1 MGILIT
7 PTPAKCDMDSGMR
20 RGSRPLSAL
29 LAFAISTASLGVAP
43 GAFAQAT
50 SADKATARQLGL
62 EGEDAL
68 NKKDF
73 KTAEDKFKRADAM
86 YHALTLT
93 LGLARAQA
101 ANGQLVA
108 AQESYNRILNEGAPA
123 GSPPAFVKAVEDARK
138 EVDEVAG
145 RVAQAVI
152 TVTGTDNPVVT
163 LDDAPFP
170 NAALGVKRPVD
181 PGDHV
186 VKATAK
192 GYKPGE
198 AHFTV
203 ASAAE
208 ANATIALEADPNAAA
223 EIPPP
228 GQTEPP
234 PAAPTKGSSINKTIG
249 YAALGVGAAGVV
261 VGSIFGI
268 IAIGKHGSIADACQN
283 GNCPSTEQSDI
294 SSYHTM
300 GTVSTIGFIVGG
312 VGLAAGA
319 VLILTAPK
327 AHGDVQVGKGQF
339 LAPTISPY
347 VGPGSAGVIGRF

>member
-1 MGILIT
+1 
-7 PTPAKCDMDSGMR
+7 MR
-20 RGSRPLSAL
+20 RGSRPLSGL
-29 LAFAISTASLGVAP
+29 LALAISTASFGFTPA
-43 GAFAQAT
+43 AFAQSNA
-50 SADKATARQLGL
+50 ADKATARQLGL

-68 NKKDF
+68 QKKDY
-73 KTAEDKFKRADAM
+73 KTAEDKFKRADSL

-101 ANGQLVA
+101 ANGELVA
-108 AQESYNRILNEGAPA
+108 AQESYNRILSEGAPD
-123 GSPPAFVKAVEDARK
+123 GSPPAFVNAVEEARK
-138 EVDEVAG
+138 EVDAVAA
-145 RVAQAVI
+145 RVSQAVI
-152 TVTGTDNPVVT
+152 TVTGVTGSDAPSVT

-170 NAALGVKRPVD
+170 NAALGIKRAVD

-203 ASAAE
+203 APAAE
-208 ANATIALEADPNAAA
+208 ASATITLEVDPNAVVAQP
-223 EIPPP
+223 PPP
-228 GQTEPP
+228 GNTEPP
-234 PAAPTKGSSINKTIG
+234 PVAPSENKSSINKTIG

-268 IAIGKHGSIADACQN
+268 LAISSHSSIS
-283 GNCPSTEQSDI
+283 GNCTNGTCPASESDDI
-294 SSYHTM
+294 SSYHTK

-327 AHGDVQVGKGQF
+327 AHADAQIGKST
-339 LAPTISPY
+339 PTFISPY
-347 VGPGSAGVIGRF
+347 IGPASAGVVGRF

>member
-1 MGILIT
+1 
-7 PTPAKCDMDSGMR
+7 MR

-29 LAFAISTASLGVAP
+29 LAIAISTAAFGLAP
-43 GAFAQAT
+43 AAHAQA
-50 SADKATARQLGL
+50 SAADKATARQLGL
-62 EGEDAL
+62 DGEDAL
-68 NKKDF
+68 QKKDY
-73 KTAEDKFKRADAM
+73 KTAEDKFKRADSI

-101 ANGQLVA
+101 ANGELVA
-108 AQESYNRILNEGAPA
+108 AQESYNRILSEGAPA
-123 GSPPAFVKAVEDARK
+123 GSPQAFVNAVEDARK
-138 EVDEVAG
+138 EVDAIAG
-145 RVAQAVI
+145 RIAEAVI
-152 TVTGTDNPVVT
+152 NVNGVSAADTPAVT

-170 NAALGVKRPVD
+170 NAALGIKRAVD

-203 ASAAE
+203 APAAE
-208 ANATIALEADPNAAA
+208 ATATITLEVDPNANVVQP
-223 EIPPP
+223 PPP
-228 GQTEPP
+228 GSTEPP
-234 PAAPTKGSSINKTIG
+234 PVAPAGNGKSINKTIG

-268 IAIGKHGSIADACQN
+268 LAISAHSSIAGTCTN
-283 GNCPSTEQSDI
+283 GSCPPSDNSDI
-294 SSYHTM
+294 SSYHTK

-319 VLILTAPK
+319 ILILTAPK
-327 AHGDVQVGKGQF
+327 AHADAQIG
-339 LAPTISPY
+339 ASTPTFISPY
-347 VGPGSAGVIGRF
+347 IGPGSAGVVGRF

>member
-1 MGILIT
+1 
-7 PTPAKCDMDSGMR
+7 MR
-20 RGSRPLSAL
+20 RGLQLRSFLPAL
-29 LAFAISTASLGVAP
+29 LAVAISTSSFGLALPAN
-43 GAFAQAT
+43 AQT

-68 NKKDF
+68 NKKDY
-73 KTAEDKFKRADAM
+73 KTAEDKFKRADAL

-101 ANGQLVA
+101 ANGKLVA
-108 AQESYNRILNEGAPA
+108 AQESYNRVLHEGAPA
-123 GSPPAFVKAVEDARK
+123 GSPPAFVRAVDDARK
-138 EVDEVAG
+138 EVDAVSAQ
-145 RVAQAVI
+145 VAQVVVS
-152 TVTGTDNPVVT
+152 VTGSDDPTVT
-163 LDDAPFP
+163 LDDTPFP

-181 PGDHV
+181 PGNHV

-203 ASAAE
+203 APAGEGTAS
-208 ANATIALEADPNAAA
+208 IALEADPNAIVAQQPA
-223 EIPPP
+223 
-228 GQTEPP
+228 GANHTEPP
-234 PAAPTKGSSINKTIG
+234 PVAPSSKPINKTIG

-261 VGSIFGI
+261 VGGIFG
-268 IAIGKHGSIADACQN
+268 ALALGAHGSLNDECPN
-283 GNCPSTEQSDI
+283 GNCPASKQDDI
-294 SSYHTM
+294 SSYHTK

-327 AHGDVQVGKGQF
+327 THTEANIESKNNAATRQAF
-339 LAPTISPY
+339 ISPY
-347 VGPGSAGVIGRF
+347 VGAGTAGVLGSF

>member
-1 MGILIT
+1 
-7 PTPAKCDMDSGMR
+7 MR

-29 LAFAISTASLGVAP
+29 LAIAITTSWLGIAP
-43 GAFAQAT
+43 AAFAQA
-50 SADKATARQLGL
+50 SAADKATARQLGL

-68 NKKDF
+68 QKKDY
-73 KTAEDKFKRADAM
+73 KTAEDKFKRADSI

-101 ANGQLVA
+101 ANGELVA
-108 AQESYNRILNEGAPA
+108 AQESYNRILSEGAPE
-123 GSPPAFVKAVEDARK
+123 GSPPAFVKAVEDARQ
-138 EVDEVAG
+138 EVDAVAAK
-145 RVAQAVI
+145 VSQAVI
-152 TVTGTDNPVVT
+152 NVTGVTGPDAPAVT

-170 NAALGVKRPVD
+170 NAALGIKRAVD

-198 AHFTV
+198 THFTV
-203 ASAAE
+203 APAAE
-208 ANATIALEADPNAAA
+208 ATASITLEVDPNAAVVA
-223 EIPPP
+223 PPPPP
-228 GQTEPP
+228 GGGTTEPP
-234 PAAPTKGSSINKTIG
+234 PVAPSENKSSINKTIG

-268 IAIGKHGSIADACQN
+268 LAISSHSSIA
-283 GNCPSTEQSDI
+283 GNCTNGACPASESDDI
-294 SSYHTM
+294 SSYHTK
-300 GTVSTIGFIVGG
+300 GTFSTIGFIVGG

-327 AHGDVQVGKGQF
+327 AHADAQIGKSTPAF
-339 LAPTISPY
+339 ISPY
-347 VGPGSAGVIGRF
+347 IGPASAGVVGQF